1 MSSLPGERGRKR
13 REELRGSERGRGQK
27 GREVRDRKGGE
38 KRKISL
44 SQAGEASEAERCLW
58 PGCALYNPTYTIFK
72 TTKSC

>member
-1 MSSLPGERGRKR
+1 MKEVEDK
-13 REELRGSERGRGQK
+13 REEEYI
-27 GREVRDRKGGE
+27 RDRKGGE